1 MKKMILRSLLILF
14 CWSTLWSAAFAADL
28 PLALSA
34 KDTCVVVI
42 GTADVK
48 TPDFFNYIDEAFN
61 AESTKR
67 KVAYGT
73 EIQSL
78 YQKYWLDKG
87 HLEEQKPTK
96 QDLHDFAQFSGYKK
110 VLFFIVS
117 SPTVE
122 KTRRAAGGW
131 GLYGGGYSMT
141 EQTRAS
147 VSVKA
152 FLVDAVSIL
161 KAVDATK
168 EDDSRTSELR
178 AKRGAFKKCITEI
191 KDIIGASL

>member
-1 MKKMILRSLLILF
+1 MKNIISSLMGV
-14 CWSTLWSAAFAADL
+14 AFLLLTISPVFAEINPLML
-28 PLALSA
+28 PT
-34 KDTCVVVI
+34 KETCVLVV
-42 GTADVK
+42 GAPDVK
-48 TPDFFNYIDEAFN
+48 TTDFFTYVDETFN
-61 AESTKR
+61 TEETRK
-67 KVAYGT
+67 KVAFGT

-96 QDLHDFAQFSGYKK
+96 QDLNDFAKFSGYKK
-110 VLFFIVS
+110 VLFLLVS

-122 KTRRAAGGW
+122 KTKSASGGW
-131 GLYGGGYSMT
+131 GFYGGYSMT

-152 FLVDAVSIL
+152 FLVDEATII
-161 KAVDATK
+161 KAVDVTK
-168 EDDSRTSELR
+168 EDDSKTSELR

-191 KDIIGASL
+191 REVVRTSI